1 MADEITTDDVL
12 KIAHLARLTL
22 SQGDAEH
29 LQRDMTNTIRYVD
42 KLNALDIADVL
53 ETTHA
58 ASVSG
63 KVAKDEVHASLNV
76 DEGLRN
82 APERLGDGFGVPKII
97 E

>member
-29 LQRDMTNTIRYVD
+29 LQRDMTNTFRYID
-42 KLNALDIADVL
+42 KLNSLDIKGVL

-63 KVAKDEVHASLNV
+63 KLGKDEVHASLNV
-76 DEGLRN
+76 DDGLRN